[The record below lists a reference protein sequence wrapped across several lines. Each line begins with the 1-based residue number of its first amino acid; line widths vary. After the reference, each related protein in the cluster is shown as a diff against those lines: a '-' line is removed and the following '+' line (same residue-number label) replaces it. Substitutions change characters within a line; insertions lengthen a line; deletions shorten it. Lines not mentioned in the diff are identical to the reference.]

1 MRHMIETVSS
11 GGGLLA
17 APTHL
22 LEPEV
27 PWENIEALIQAVK
40 DFGAI

>member
-1 MRHMIETVSS
+1 MEIASS
-11 GGGLLA
+11 FGGLLP

-27 PWENIEALIQAVK
+27 PWENMLAYVQACREYPMK
-40 DFGAI
+40 K